1 MSSGGSKNTGKG
13 KAATTSAQAQA
24 QAASTKAEIQ
34 TAPAQIKF
42 GNYFEFYY
50 NHYFK

>member
-1 MSSGGSKNTGKG
+1 MSSGGSKNSDKG
-13 KAATTSAQAQA
+13 KAATTTAQA